1 MYLNKLVKL
10 LKQKKQSNPYC
21 VKIDSRAFSLCYVTK
36 MDLVLTSRKGPIL
49 QDVTLVDMMELF
61 SLLVSLKNLELQLPQ
76 FMITMCC
83 KLVCGSLDGVRLHEV
98 DSLLS
103 YDGWCGG

>member
-1 MYLNKLVKL
+1 MLCHQNGLGLDIKE
-10 LKQKKQSNPYC
+10 
-21 VKIDSRAFSLCYVTK
+21 RANIAGCHSGGYDGTVFPAGQL
-36 MDLVLTSRKGPIL
+36 
-49 QDVTLVDMMELF
+49 E
-61 SLLVSLKNLELQLPQ
+61 NLELQLPQ